1 MRWVYL
7 TGLLTILGVF
17 VSDVWFTIDYR
28 LGANLSLI
36 FEAVF
41 VTAFTVLYGLR
52 SRPWTNRI
60 GRVFF
65 VKSVALALVLWQIV
79 LASWWDTEFPLRQ
92 QIRYLIYTLGA
103 IVYIPMLISLWSEQ
117 QRDRAQ
123 SETTREDPS
132 EHE

>member
-1 MRWVYL
+1 M
-7 TGLLTILGVF
+7 
-17 VSDVWFTIDYR
+17 
-28 LGANLSLI
+28 
-36 FEAVF
+36 
-41 VTAFTVLYGLR
+41 
-52 SRPWTNRI
+52 
-60 GRVFF
+60 
-65 VKSVALALVLWQIV
+65 ALALVLWQIV